1 MSVTILASFCSFT
14 EPANLT
20 HYVLGKI
27 VSSEDSV
34 EKVVLTCVATGVPPP
49 IITWKCSQKKREPDE
64 ETSEPDGKY
73 TSKLTLRQ
81 GEDVGEC
88 SCTVQNKYSE
98 PIQHSFAEAER
109 KPIASE

>member
-49 IITWKCSQKKREPDE
+49 EITWYCFQKKREPDE
-64 ETSEPDGKY
+64 ETSEPAGQY
-73 TSKLTLRQ
+73 TSKLILKQ
-81 GEDVGEC
+81 GDVVGEC
-88 SCTVQNKYSE
+88 SCIVKNKYSE
-98 PIQHSFAEAER
+98 PIQHSFAEAEG